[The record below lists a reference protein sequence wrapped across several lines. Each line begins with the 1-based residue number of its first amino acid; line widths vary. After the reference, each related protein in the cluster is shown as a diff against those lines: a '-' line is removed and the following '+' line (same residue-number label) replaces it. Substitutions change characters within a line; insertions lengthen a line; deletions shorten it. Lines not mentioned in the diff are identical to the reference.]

1 MGDTLAWRRKYGVVT
16 PSTNTVVQPEYDNLR
31 LPGVTNHIARMH
43 IPDEPVRSDADFDEL
58 IRRIDVALEEAID
71 RVVTCRPDH
80 IVLGISAESIWGGGL
95 EPSRKIARRIRERA
109 GDLPVTQ
116 AADAL
121 PAAFKALGIKRK
133 IGLVT
138 PYFPVAAQ
146 HLGKFFAEF
155 GLEVVRAVHLSCT
168 GPVEI
173 GFTTER
179 QLITALREIDGDDI
193 EGIVQFGANLPM
205 QRVATEAERWLF
217 KPVLSVNTVTYWHAL
232 RSGGINDRI
241 YGYGSLLWDH

>member
-16 PSTNTVVQPEYDNLR
+16 PSTNTVVQPEYDNMR

-95 EPSRKIARRIRERA
+95 EPSRKIAKRIRDRA
-109 GDLPVTQ
+109 GDVPVTQ

-121 PAAFKALGIKRK
+121 PAAFQALGIKRK
-133 IGLVT
+133 IGLLT
-138 PYFPVAAQ
+138 PYFPVAAG

-205 QRVATEAERWLF
+205 QRVAAEAERWLF

-232 RSGGINDRI
+232 RSDGIKDKL
-241 YGYGSLLWDH
+241 YGYGRLMWDH

>member
-1 MGDTLAWRRKYGVVT
+1 VT
-16 PSTNTVVQPEYDNLR
+16 PSTNTVVQPEYDNMR

-95 EPSRKIARRIRERA
+95 EPSRKIAKRIRDRA
-109 GDLPVTQ
+109 GDVPVTQ

-121 PAAFKALGIKRK
+121 PAAFQALGIKRK
-133 IGLVT
+133 IGLLT
-138 PYFPVAAQ
+138 PYFPVAAG

-205 QRVATEAERWLF
+205 QRVAAEAERWLF

-232 RSGGINDRI
+232 RSGGIKDKL
-241 YGYGSLLWDH
+241 YGYGSLMWDH